1 MYLLCK
7 STTPRADA
15 SLRSG
20 LNSPLDC
27 SAFAGFE
34 SVLHTR
40 KAVKN
45 KNAFVHNS
53 FSGGGVGIRTLDT
66 LVGYTHLAG
75 EHLRPLG
82 HSSARNSE

>member
-1 MYLLCK
+1 MAEGQGFDVYLLCK

-34 SVLHTR
+34 SLYNAKKLYKTKNHFVL
-40 KAVKN
+40 VE
-45 KNAFVHNS
+45 
-53 FSGGGVGIRTLDT
+53 FSGGG
-66 LVGYTHLAG
+66 AG
-75 EHLRPLG
+75 
-82 HSSARNSE
+82 S